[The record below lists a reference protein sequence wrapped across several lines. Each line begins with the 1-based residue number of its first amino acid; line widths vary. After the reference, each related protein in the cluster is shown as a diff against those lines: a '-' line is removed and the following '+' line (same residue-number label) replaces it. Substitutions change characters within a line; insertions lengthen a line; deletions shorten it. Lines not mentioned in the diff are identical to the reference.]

1 MGEYFRAVCHSCRS
15 RLELEAGRKLRE
27 IRHNSHSCRI
37 LGLWM
42 TSHAGHRLELRG
54 DEYNSLCDYD
64 HNEVAEYVREWIT
77 LEDSCMEATPTPTAK
92 EDK

>member
-1 MGEYFRAVCHSCRS
+1 
-15 RLELEAGRKLRE
+15 
-27 IRHNSHSCRI
+27 
-37 LGLWM
+37 M